1 MNTDFLKGK
10 RILIA
15 EDDFVNQKLI
25 THSLNVTG
33 ATFDIAGNGLEAIDM
48 LKQQPYDLIL
58 MDINMPEMDGFE
70 ATQIIRAEINKT
82 IPIIAMT
89 GWSSRAE
96 GDKFTRMG
104 MNACLAKPFG
114 LEAIYKTLD
123 EIFNAPPP
131 TKPSTANFGV
141 KAPEAVSTVAV
152 DLEMLNELA
161 EGDNEYKTTIIN
173 MFLESMP
180 ESIQKME
187 EELAAQN
194 WDNFY
199 KAAHYA
205 KSSLSVV
212 RVPDMHTLANT
223 MEVNAKKQE
232 KLETIE
238 PSLMLFKKYFELAKD
253 VLHEEIKKL
262 GS

>member
-10 RILIA
+10 KILIA

-25 THSLNVTG
+25 THSLTVTG
-33 ATFDIAGNGLEAIDM
+33 ASFDIAGNGLEAIEL

-70 ATQIIRAEINKT
+70 ATQVIRAEISKT

-89 GWSSRAE
+89 GWSSRTE

-104 MNACLAKPFG
+104 MNAYLAKPFG
-114 LEAIYKTLD
+114 LDSLYKILD
-123 EIFNAPPP
+123 DIFNAPPP
-131 TKPSTANFGV
+131 FKPNNANFGV
-141 KAPEAVSTVAV
+141 KAPEAVTTVSI
-152 DLEMLNELA
+152 DLDMLNELA

-187 EELAAQN
+187 DDLAAED

-199 KAAHYA
+199 KSAHYA

-232 KLETIE
+232 KLETIA
-238 PSLMLFKKYFELAKD
+238 PSLKLFIKYFELAKEL
-253 VLHEEIKKL
+253 LHEEVRKL
-262 GS
+262 SS